1 MYTEKEA
8 AINSLSGLQVQSCL
22 SYDINPINNPQSLIQ
37 FQHNLISTIMSKNKY
52 LFPLIVMAAMFFL
65 LGFIT
70 TMNNSM
76 IDFLKDAFRLND
88 VEKQLPNSFFYGAYV
103 LSVPV
108 GFLINRIGYKN
119 GVLAGIGLVTLGFF
133 LCIPMVAIGYLPYLS
148 AVAVFAIGIVIIQ
161 VAANPYVNAL
171 GPVETAA
178 SRLTLTN
185 ALNSVAT
192 VIAPIF
198 VSLLIVSDAS
208 EPTAVQIPFAMI
220 GAITL
225 VIFVVMFFLKL
236 PEIQEE
242 DKEMAVKPKKYK
254 ASAFKY
260 THMWL
265 GSLAI
270 FFYMGIEIGIP
281 SFFADYSSRLG
292 IELTSMQRTDML
304 KYYWGGLMVGRLV
317 GIFVLRK
324 FSASRILLLC
334 AVAGAIFVAAS
345 LIIGNSASTL
355 AMWLFLGTGLFHSIM
370 WPTIYNLALEDMGPH
385 AKVASGVI
393 ATSVIGA
400 AILMP
405 AMGAIQTATGSV
417 VVAISCL
424 FLYYM
429 YLLFFAAKGSKI
441 R

>member
-1 MYTEKEA
+1 
-8 AINSLSGLQVQSCL
+8 
-22 SYDINPINNPQSLIQ
+22 
-37 FQHNLISTIMSKNKY
+37 MSKNKY
-52 LFPLIVMAAMFFL
+52 LFPLVVMASLFFL
-65 LGFIT
+65 FGFIT

-76 IDFLKDAFRLND
+76 IDFLKDAFKLND

-119 GVLAGIGLVTLGFF
+119 GVLSGLALVALGFF
-133 LCIPMVAIGYLPYLS
+133 LCIPMVAMGYIPFLV
-148 AVAVFAIGIVIIQ
+148 AVAVFAIGVVILQ

-171 GPVETAA
+171 GAPETAA

-198 VSLLIVSDAS
+198 VSMLIVNDTSD
-208 EPTAVQIPFAMI
+208 PKAVQFPFGLI
-220 GAITL
+220 GAITV
-225 VIFVVMFFLKL
+225 VILLVMFFLKL
-236 PEIQEE
+236 PEIKGDENSNNGTS
-242 DKEMAVKPKKYK
+242 KKTYK
-254 ASAFKY
+254 SSAFKY
-260 THMWL
+260 THVWL

-281 SFFADYSSRLG
+281 SFFADYTDKLGLEFSSLERIDL
-292 IELTSMQRTDML
+292 L
-304 KYYWGGLMVGRLV
+304 KYYWGGLMVGRLI
-317 GIFVLRK
+317 GIFVLQK
-324 FSASRILLLC
+324 FSARQILTLC
-334 AVAGAIFVAAS
+334 AIGGAVLVAAS
-345 LIIGNSASTL
+345 LLIGANASQVAL
-355 AMWLFLGTGLFHSIM
+355 WLFLGTGLFHSIM
-370 WPTIYNLALEDMGPH
+370 WPTIYNLALEDLGPH

-405 AMGAIQTATGSV
+405 VMGAIQTATASV
-417 VVAISCL
+417 VVAICCL
-424 FLYYM
+424 FLYYA
-429 YLLFFAAKGSKI
+429 YLIFFATKGSKI